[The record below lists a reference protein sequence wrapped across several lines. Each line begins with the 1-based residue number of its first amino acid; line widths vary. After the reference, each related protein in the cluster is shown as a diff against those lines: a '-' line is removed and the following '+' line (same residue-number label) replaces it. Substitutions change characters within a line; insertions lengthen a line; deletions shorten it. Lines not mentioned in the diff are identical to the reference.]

1 MKLAR
6 LHRGFTLIELLV
18 ALFITAII
26 FAMGYGAITQA
37 LNDREALKV
46 RQDRLTSV
54 QKTVGLL
61 TQDFTQLVP
70 RPVRE
75 QVGDGWQPAVRAEGG
90 ATQHLV
96 AFTRGGW
103 ANPAGIQRPTL
114 QRVAY
119 VLEDGM
125 LRREHW
131 SVLDATLASRIV
143 RRDLL
148 DRVDAVA
155 FRFMDGAR
163 QWRTEWPPIQPNDP
177 NTTLRMRPIAVEV
190 TLELEDWGRLVRII
204 EVGG

>member
-1 MKLAR
+1 MNPAR

-37 LNDREALKV
+37 LTDREAVKV

-90 ATQHLV
+90 ATHLV

-119 VLEDGM
+119 VFEDGTF
-125 LRREHW
+125 RREHW

-148 DRVDAVA
+148 DRVDAVS

-163 QWRTEWPPIQPNDP
+163 QWRTEWPPTQPSDP

-204 EVGG
+204 EVDG

>member
-1 MKLAR
+1 MKPAR

-37 LNDREALKV
+37 LNDREAVKV

-90 ATQHLV
+90 AASLV

-119 VLEDGM
+119 VLEDGTF
-125 LRREHW
+125 RREHW

-148 DRVDAVA
+148 DRVDAVS